1 MNTARPLILTM
12 IVAALLGPGSLAGH
26 ASSPPSLSSPSNPV
40 ELGRVKWHRDF
51 DDAAKRARQTGKPIL
66 LLFQEVPG

>member
-1 MNTARPLILTM
+1 MNGTRPLTLTT
-12 IVAALLGPGSLAGH
+12 IVAALLGAGGLTGH
-26 ASSPPSLSSPSNPV
+26 ASTLSSPSNPV

-51 DDAAKRARQTGKPIL
+51 EAAARQARETGKPIL